1 MLMER
6 NLIDTEEGLSKGQ
19 LIEEFLTL
27 FIAGTDTT
35 SHLMGMLLY
44 YLSTNPDVQAR
55 LRDEVLSLKR

>member
-44 YLSTNPDVQAR
+44 YLSINPEVQGR
-55 LRDEVLSLKR
+55 LRDELFSLKR